1 MANQT
6 SSLDSYPQ
14 QKRVAIAI
22 GSGRYQ
28 LEAVAGGLALRPK
41 LVAGTAEKSNVPT
54 PERLL
59 ERLPIHEAEHEH
71 LAARCV
77 LHDGGREPLLIEF
90 EIHTGH
96 RMGNPRA
103 AHCSFTSP
111 IESEPK

>member
-14 QKRVAIAI
+14 QKSVAIAI

-54 PERLL
+54 PERQL

-71 LAARCV
+71 LAAGRV
-77 LHDGGREPLLIEF
+77 LHDGGQKPLHFVEVNLS
-90 EIHTGH
+90 IHALS
-96 RMGNPRA
+96 RI
-103 AHCSFTSP
+103 CLKIKSP
-111 IESEPK
+111 PSRIASAG

>member
-1 MANQT
+1 MAGGPGWIDADQH
-6 SSLDSYPQ
+6 
-14 QKRVAIAI
+14 RIAIAVEPH
-22 GSGRYQ
+22 GLDRLGVAAGRALDPQ
-28 LEAVAGGLALRPK
+28 LFAAAAEEGGLA
-41 LVAGTAEKSNVPT
+41 GG
-54 PERLL
+54 ERLL
-59 ERLPIHEAEHEH
+59 ERLAVHPGEHEH